1 MDEPGFLGIYD
12 KHWKLKIETQDM
24 SALFQEASPV
34 KAGDRNFTGKNI
46 RVDFSGGSGVLD
58 SMELNSLEEF
68 CSKLL
73 ATNHQ
78 KFRKNSNYES
88 LLSADSHAKQMFHC
102 EDRIFLETLAG
113 NRMLKI
119 GPKKVFVSFLEN
131 FEVMAHWYH
140 MDKEVFRRWMDQVKF
155 SRFTTNFQRII
166 DIKNTD

>member
-1 MDEPGFLGIYD
+1 
-12 KHWKLKIETQDM
+12 M